1 MYNKTNNIIEVSLAS
16 HVQKVPQV
24 GCPHKDPVKID
35 INEKVNPIGA
45 KLLVKIVNILN
56 LKIKLIREKTL
67 IAEKIINAN
76 HEEGTCTYIILT
88 TSPCR

>member
-1 MYNKTNNIIEVSLAS
+1 MYNKTNSIIEVSLAS

-56 LKIKLIREKTL
+56 LKIRLIREKTL
-67 IAEKIINAN
+67 IPEKIINAN
-76 HEEGTCTYIILT
+76 HEEGT
-88 TSPCR
+88 

>member
-35 INEKVNPIGA
+35 INEKVKPIGA

-76 HEEGTCTYIILT
+76 QEDGT
-88 TSPCR
+88 

>member
-76 HEEGTCTYIILT
+76 HEEGT
-88 TSPCR
+88 

>member
-1 MYNKTNNIIEVSLAS
+1 MYNKTNNIIEVSLAF

-56 LKIKLIREKTL
+56 LKIKLIREEML

-76 HEEGTCTYIILT
+76 HEECT
-88 TSPCR
+88 

>member
-35 INEKVNPIGA
+35 INEKVKPIGA

-76 HEEGTCTYIILT
+76 HEEGT
-88 TSPCR
+88 

>member
-76 HEEGTCTYIILT
+76 QEDGT
-88 TSPCR
+88 

>member
-1 MYNKTNNIIEVSLAS
+1 MYNKTNSIIEVSLAS

-24 GCPHKDPVKID
+24 GCPHKDPVNID

-76 HEEGTCTYIILT
+76 HEEGT
-88 TSPCR
+88 

>member
-1 MYNKTNNIIEVSLAS
+1 MYNKTNNIIEVNLAS

-76 HEEGTCTYIILT
+76 QEEGT
-88 TSPCR
+88 

>member
-45 KLLVKIVNILN
+45 KLLVKIVNILS

-76 HEEGTCTYIILT
+76 HEEGT
-88 TSPCR
+88 

>member
-56 LKIKLIREKTL
+56 LKIRLIREKTL

-76 HEEGTCTYIILT
+76 HEEGT
-88 TSPCR
+88 

>member
-35 INEKVNPIGA
+35 INEKVKPIGA

-56 LKIKLIREKTL
+56 LKIKLIKEKTL

-76 HEEGTCTYIILT
+76 HEDGT
-88 TSPCR
+88 

>member
-1 MYNKTNNIIEVSLAS
+1 MYNKTNSIIEVSLAS

-76 HEEGTCTYIILT
+76 HEEGT
-88 TSPCR
+88 

>member
-35 INEKVNPIGA
+35 INEKVKPIGA

-67 IAEKIINAN
+67 LAEKIINAN
-76 HEEGTCTYIILT
+76 H
-88 TSPCR
+88 

>member
-35 INEKVNPIGA
+35 INEKVKPIGA

-56 LKIKLIREKTL
+56 LKLNL
-67 IAEKIINAN
+67 
-76 HEEGTCTYIILT
+76 
-88 TSPCR
+88 

>member
-1 MYNKTNNIIEVSLAS
+1 MYNKTNSIIEVSLAS

-35 INEKVNPIGA
+35 INEKVKPIGA

-56 LKIKLIREKTL
+56 LKIKLIKEKTL

-76 HEEGTCTYIILT
+76 QEDGT
-88 TSPCR
+88 

>member
-35 INEKVNPIGA
+35 INEKVKPIGA

-56 LKIKLIREKTL
+56 LKIKLIKEKTL

-76 HEEGTCTYIILT
+76 QEDGT
-88 TSPCR
+88 

>member
-1 MYNKTNNIIEVSLAS
+1 MYNKTNSIIEVSLAS

-45 KLLVKIVNILN
+45 KLLVKIVNILS

-76 HEEGTCTYIILT
+76 HEEGT
-88 TSPCR
+88 

>member
-1 MYNKTNNIIEVSLAS
+1 MYNKTNSIIEVSLAS

-35 INEKVNPIGA
+35 INEKVKPIGA

-76 HEEGTCTYIILT
+76 QEDGT
-88 TSPCR
+88 

>member
-76 HEEGTCTYIILT
+76 HADGT
-88 TSPCR
+88 

>member
-35 INEKVNPIGA
+35 INEKVKPIGA

-76 HEEGTCTYIILT
+76 QEEGT
-88 TSPCR
+88 

>member
-56 LKIKLIREKTL
+56 LKIRLIREKIL

-76 HEEGTCTYIILT
+76 HEEGT
-88 TSPCR
+88 

>member
-56 LKIKLIREKTL
+56 LKIKLIREEIL

-76 HEEGTCTYIILT
+76 HEEGT
-88 TSPCR
+88 